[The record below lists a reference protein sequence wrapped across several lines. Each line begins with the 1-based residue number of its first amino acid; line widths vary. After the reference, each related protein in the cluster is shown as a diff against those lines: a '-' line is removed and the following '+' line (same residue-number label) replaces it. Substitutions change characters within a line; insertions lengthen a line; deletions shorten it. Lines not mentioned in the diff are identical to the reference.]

1 MNATIDRVEGWLAA
15 LETLFLRAANACLAA
30 MLVANMAN
38 ILVRGVSDRGILL
51 VFPWTTVLF
60 VWCTFIGMYV
70 VYRRGTDITVDFVH
84 DRLGGGGKVALR
96 VFADLV
102 VLGVLAT
109 ILLVAPEVLAA
120 QEGEIELTGLP
131 RWALSLPLFVSSF
144 LVALD
149 VALDLARAAIGLPS
163 RARGHGAVL

>member
-84 DRLGGGGKVALR
+84 YRLGGGGKAALR

>member
-1 MNATIDRVEGWLAA
+1 MNAAIDRVEAWLAA
-15 LETLFLRAANACLAA
+15 LETLFLRAANGCLAI
-30 MLVANMAN
+30 MLVSNMAN
-38 ILVRGVSDRGILL
+38 ILVRGATDRGILL

-60 VWCTFIGMYV
+60 VWCTFLGMYV

-84 DRLGGGGKVALR
+84 DRLGGGGKAALR

-102 VLGVLAT
+102 VLGVLAS